1 VDWGARFESLFG
13 SHWAL
18 FVVLALGLAL
28 RVVNL
33 IFLRRSPFFEGLQ
46 LDARYYD
53 DWAKAIAEGHWV
65 GAAAFWVDPLYAY
78 VLAILYKLL
87 GHHLILPR
95 LLNLALGLGTATVV
109 ARVARR
115 VWNSRAAGV
124 LAALLAVA
132 LIPSL
137 HFEGQPEKTALTI
150 FLLAAMI
157 DLFTIGTARAL
168 ALAGA
173 VAGLATL
180 ARGNTLIFVPIGALV
195 LALGWDQDVRPSRS
209 ARARRAGLSVA
220 GALPVIALATV
231 HNAAASGEFVPS
243 TTNLGI
249 NLYLGNH
256 PGNERGSYAAP
267 PFLYSNTQSE
277 FTDFSAEAVRREGHP
292 FGDAALSSYWAA
304 ETWKVVKAEPGRFVA
319 RLISKFQ
326 LIFHNQEIPDSDAV
340 ELAAEWTP
348 ILKSPFL
355 WFGQLL
361 PLMAMGAWVGRS
373 RRSARLILGAAGL
386 YVISLLPF
394 FVMARLRVQ
403 LVVMGVVLAPGAVI
417 GVLAAIDHKRL
428 SSIAGG
434 VAIGLVFALFCN
446 ITPSWMR
453 EQHEV
458 SMAIGWNNLGANLL
472 DTGRTEEAIRA
483 YEHAVAIRDTAV
495 PASLRVLA
503 RFRQQRGE
511 YDKAEVVLRRLLE
524 IKPESRATHESLL
537 ALYNAM
543 LDDPRWRNRNGL
555 AARRQA
561 LLGGESKVE
570 GPREAMRAARALEGQ
585 GRYDAAIERLQ
596 AAVRQGLYD
605 ENLQYMLGDLMERWA
620 TPAAMITFF
629 TAEAPRDRKPQ
640 TSHYFL
646 GAALEKQGEDAA
658 AIVEWEKALAIDPAH
673 EMSQRRWGLALERQ
687 GKPRAALEHLLEAT
701 RIHPEFRL
709 ALDDAARVAEKLG
722 LADEA
727 KSLHERAKAADPN
740 SPRVFFYWA
749 RYLHEKVRDQSAW
762 NEIQRHLALHPEDA
776 EAQALSA
783 AIKHALA
790 PALSS
795 SWSLKAHARERF
807 LAKLGDAAAVA
818 WVVFDARSNE
828 ARAFADDLVAALTG
842 AGWEV
847 RLNERATIPIKA
859 GVHLMVKGESETTDA
874 ARLRQALGAAG
885 FAVNLGTGYQAFFD
899 EKRRNDPQ
907 FVGLSFAADQDFI
920 LALGRPTN

>member
-1 VDWGARFESLFG
+1 
-13 SHWAL
+13 
-18 FVVLALGLAL
+18 
-28 RVVNL
+28 
-33 IFLRRSPFFEGLQ
+33 
-46 LDARYYD
+46 
-53 DWAKAIAEGHWV
+53 
-65 GAAAFWVDPLYAY
+65 
-78 VLAILYKLL
+78 
-87 GHHLILPR
+87 
-95 LLNLALGLGTATVV
+95 
-109 ARVARR
+109 
-115 VWNSRAAGV
+115 
-124 LAALLAVA
+124 
-132 LIPSL
+132 
-137 HFEGQPEKTALTI
+137 
-150 FLLAAMI
+150 
-157 DLFTIGTARAL
+157 
-168 ALAGA
+168 
-173 VAGLATL
+173 
-180 ARGNTLIFVPIGALV
+180 
-195 LALGWDQDVRPSRS
+195 
-209 ARARRAGLSVA
+209 
-220 GALPVIALATV
+220 
-231 HNAAASGEFVPS
+231 
-243 TTNLGI
+243 
-249 NLYLGNH
+249 
-256 PGNERGSYAAP
+256 
-267 PFLYSNTQSE
+267 
-277 FTDFSAEAVRREGHP
+277 
-292 FGDAALSSYWAA
+292 
-304 ETWKVVKAEPGRFVA
+304 
-319 RLISKFQ
+319 
-326 LIFHNQEIPDSDAV
+326 
-340 ELAAEWTP
+340 
-348 ILKSPFL
+348 
-355 WFGQLL
+355 
-361 PLMAMGAWVGRS
+361 
-373 RRSARLILGAAGL
+373 
-386 YVISLLPF
+386 
-394 FVMARLRVQ
+394 
-403 LVVMGVVLAPGAVI
+403 
-417 GVLAAIDHKRL
+417 
-428 SSIAGG
+428 
-434 VAIGLVFALFCN
+434 
-446 ITPSWMR
+446 
-453 EQHEV
+453 
-458 SMAIGWNNLGANLL
+458 MAIGWNNLGANLL